1 MIQTKY
7 LIIIGAIICLLVLYY
22 FYDEIS
28 SVKKLFV
35 PTYQKT
41 MALEAKVLE
50 LEKKANEIT
59 QKKKPMIQKIDSPAL
74 SITYQSDMVK
84 NGNLSVKYAD
94 LSDTEAKELLKHI
107 DQNKARQ
114 QQIAQNN
121 NLQQNQSLNHIQ
133 SQIQQ
138 EMQQQMINQQIPKRI
153 FNVQSGDIS
162 DFLPANT
169 NTTVDRVATAFANN
183 EHNKQFKNNDFAED
197 TETINFKIGDVLKK
211 NPMNTINLESKEEHA
226 EMQKILDG
234 FSKSSNIH
242 SENVFD
248 DDTELDQDIIKSI
261 SESIQYADLP
271 SDTILSDLPVV
282 KVSKKINKNKKNV
295 PRKIFN
301 NKKNISK

>member
-22 FYDEIS
+22 FYDEIN

-114 QQIAQNN
+114 QQIIYN
-121 NLQQNQSLNHIQ
+121 NLQQNQQPINQ
-133 SQIQQ
+133 TQQ
-138 EMQQQMINQQIPKRI
+138 QMQQQQMQQQMQQVPKRN

-162 DFLPANT
+162 DFLPAN
-169 NTTVDRVATAFANN
+169 NENN
-183 EHNKQFKNNDFAED
+183 KTKHNEFMEE

-211 NPMNTINLESKEEHA
+211 NSMSTINLESKEDHA

-234 FSKSSNIH
+234 FSKNSGIH
-242 SENVFD
+242 SEDVFD
-248 DDTELDQDIIKSI
+248 NDTEIDQDIIKSI

-282 KVSKKINKNKKNV
+282 KAPKKIGKNKKI
-295 PRKIFN
+295 PPKKILNN